1 MPHSEGIHENFKIQN
16 ADIQQ
21 MKTKTLVFKECTL
34 KRSNESAVLKQNQP
48 QPEISAFLTEF
59 LQCAYIVLY
68 KSEKMRY

>member
-21 MKTKTLVFKECTL
+21 MKTKTLVFKEYTL

-48 QPEISAFLTEF
+48 QPKISAFFNRILTMC
-59 LQCAYIVLY
+59 LYCAL
-68 KSEKMRY
+68 